1 MLDIILFIFV
11 IASLLTLGI
20 IVFFNNPK
28 NKVNRN
34 FTNFM
39 LWAVIWIMSNFLES
53 EPFSPTTVAFLLKLD
68 FASAAI
74 IGHAFL
80 LFCLNFPVPT
90 IGRVKECLL
99 FIPAGLFAI
108 LSFSDLIVRDIGSY
122 ESGLQLQFNT
132 GPLFLIY
139 TVYYFVYIGAA
150 ITSLIVKRKQS
161 SGVKKAQISYV
172 LLGTFLSFATA
183 VLINL
188 VLSQLVTLT
197 VAVSRIGIYGLFFLI
212 GFTSYAI
219 IAHRLMDI
227 NVVITKGLAY
237 GALTGVI
244 AGAYIGLMMG
254 VDRIFTGVAG
264 YNPAIAHALLFIAV
278 LFALIYVLPQMKIRA
293 IEITR
298 RAIFRGKYDYQQEL
312 SEATRII
319 PTMLNLEQLGSY
331 ILTKIRDTMAVDK
344 IALLTY
350 TESEHAYSVLTSLG
364 LDQDTTFKVKI
375 GENSALAGLLRNATT
390 PLVKEEM
397 EKLGTIPEQAMEL
410 ALKHLDSL
418 GAELCVPLM
427 VKEDLTGI
435 LTLSNKRTGEMFSE
449 EDLSLLSTIANQVA
463 LTIEYIKAVDRI
475 VSEQRYVGL
484 GKAAMRMA
492 HDIKNPLVPLKT
504 FLQILPDKY
513 PKEFSKMSK
522 IDAEFTGRFYESA
535 LEGVDRINLL
545 IERALHYARHPQ
557 PAFSP
562 VELASLLDD
571 VLIQEEVSIKK
582 AKIELQ
588 KQYDSADNNI
598 KADGDQLIELFSNL
612 IGNSIDA
619 MEDSPVKKLTVKTQG
634 LTERVAVEI
643 TDTGCGIPKQ
653 RIGTIFDPFI
663 TYKHKG
669 SGLGLAIAKKI
680 VDDHKGIIELKSE
693 PGKGTT
699 FRIIL
704 PRKHEKT

>member
-1 MLDIILFIFV
+1 M
-11 IASLLTLGI
+11 
-20 IVFFNNPK
+20 N
-28 NKVNRN
+28 
-34 FTNFM
+34 
-39 LWAVIWIMSNFLES
+39 
-53 EPFSPTTVAFLLKLD
+53 
-68 FASAAI
+68 
-74 IGHAFL
+74 
-80 LFCLNFPVPT
+80 
-90 IGRVKECLL
+90 
-99 FIPAGLFAI
+99 
-108 LSFSDLIVRDIGSY
+108 
-122 ESGLQLQFNT
+122 
-132 GPLFLIY
+132 IY
-139 TVYYFVYIGAA
+139 A
-150 ITSLIVKRKQS
+150 ITSLIGSTSALALGLFVYLKD
-161 SGVKKAQISYV
+161 KK
-172 LLGTFLSFATA
+172 
-183 VLINL
+183 
-188 VLSQLVTLT
+188 
-197 VAVSRIGIYGLFFLI
+197 SRINKAFALLSLSIFIWVFSCFKESSLSPSAKEAALFWDIILYTGAAIAPVLFLRFNLI
-212 GFTSYAI
+212 VVGRKAKFAVIVAYIFAI
-219 IAHRLMDI
+219 IFAALNFIPYFRQFFIKDVLRRYPFRFIAVPGPLWYLYIIYYAWCTSQAFYHLIEGLKSTYGAKRNQIKYLIISCLIIFIAASMYLFLVFNVKTPPLDNLLVACYSFITAYSIVRYRLMDI
-227 NVVITKGLAY
+227 TVVITKGLAY

-244 AGAYIGLMMG
+244 AGTYIGLMAG
-254 VDRIFTGVAG
+254 VDKLFRDMPG
-264 YNPAIAHALLFIAV
+264 YNPIFAFSLLFIAV

-704 PRKHEKT
+704 PRKH